1 MKRKLL
7 WISDN
12 KAKREKMVK
21 GSFGNTPRKRLAD
34 ISNFQEKKS
43 KPTTQVEKP
52 MTIPPTTKEYI
63 EHLHQENMALAKLL
77 ADRKYPLP
85 LLFDFF
91 GNCVLHVGMK
101 VSCKI
106 IEVTGIELQKLRIS
120 LQKLQQQNLQLAQAN
135 SQMLA
140 ELNSGKDRLRVL
152 HHELGCKNSILQ
164 VRNSELEEKAKKKT
178 YKKTGNQVGT
188 IKCEEAGE
196 SLQEDKSDDKPCTT
210 KRRQSK
216 NQSIVSPSSSKQV
229 QEKDKAENKKLQSRR
244 QSTRFIS
251 VKSEPTEDLFEID
264 DAKFPASQLH
274 DDPMHDNCPTSLGSS
289 GKKANGDGALGV
301 ATPEFRRSS
310 IGRPLR
316 RAAEKVQSYKEI
328 PINVKMRRSE

>member
-1 MKRKLL
+1 MEGLL
-7 WISDN
+7 VLDPGVEDN

-77 ADRKYPLP
+77 ADR
-85 LLFDFF
+85 
-91 GNCVLHVGMK
+91 N
-101 VSCKI
+101 KI

>member
-1 MKRKLL
+1 MEGLL
-7 WISDN
+7 VLDPGVEDN

-52 MTIPPTTKEYI
+52 LTIPPTTKEYI

-77 ADRKYPLP
+77 ADR
-85 LLFDFF
+85 
-91 GNCVLHVGMK
+91 N
-101 VSCKI
+101 KI

-289 GKKANGDGALGV
+289 GKKANGDGALEV